1 MNFSAIDRDQLKGQF
16 ISFLK
21 RWWASL
27 IMLPFMFYSI
37 HQVYW
42 ALNYNIF
49 FAVNYSY
56 PFPLDIIYLF
66 VDTFIL
72 IVHEAGHTFFG
83 LLGWRF
89 LTILG
94 GSLFQVLLP
103 LAIVLFFWINR
114 KSIGLQFS
122 FLLLGFSWLDV
133 ATYAA
138 DGSARQLPL
147 IGGLGKESH
156 DWYNLL
162 VRMDALE
169 YDMTYGLTFIAIGIA
184 CYLAAILIP
193 FFYRNYKSVDLDLQL
208 D

>member
-1 MNFSAIDRDQLKGQF
+1 MNFLAMDRDQLKDQF

-56 PFPLDIIYLF
+56 PFPLDIIYLL

-83 LLGWRF
+83 LFGWRF

-94 GSLFQVLLP
+94 GSLFQILLP

-162 VRMDALE
+162 VRMNALE
-169 YDMTYGLTFIAIGIA
+169 HDFTFAIVFVVIALF
-184 CYLAAILIP
+184 CYLLALSLP
-193 FFYRNYKSVDLDLQL
+193 LFQRNYEEVEIDLNL
-208 D
+208 